1 MAARRGDRS
10 GALAEPCLGV
20 QWLFAQDEEI
30 SLGHHA
36 SLPAPAASIGG
47 GMPRRLANLVLLAAV
62 ASLLATGIVAW
73 LLPESAATWL
83 YVAHRIAGITLV
95 LALVWKYAIARR
107 SLRRRGL
114 VGASVWL
121 GLATALATVL
131 TAGLGLAWTAGL
143 VSFDR
148 PLAYSALNLH
158 VMSGLALGTLLVLHG
173 LVRGEARPALISLA
187 GRRTAL
193 RGIGLLAASFVLSV
207 AFDRVALARR
217 VTGSR
222 HARSFTGNAFPV
234 TIWSLD
240 SVPAIDIAAWR
251 LRVSGAVSR
260 PAELSFADLA
270 ELPRR
275 EASAVIDCTGG
286 WWSEQ
291 VWSGIGLADLLERAG
306 IAPSATRIEVISVT
320 GHRWT
325 FDRAEA
331 ERAIFASHVGNEAL
345 SPGHGYPLRLVVPG
359 LRGFLWIKWVG
370 EVVAA

>member
-1 MAARRGDRS
+1 
-10 GALAEPCLGV
+10 
-20 QWLFAQDEEI
+20 
-30 SLGHHA
+30 
-36 SLPAPAASIGG
+36 
-47 GMPRRLANLVLLAAV
+47 MPRRLANLVLLAAV

-95 LALVWKYAIARR
+95 LALVWKYTIARR

-222 HARSFTGNAFPV
+222 HAGSFTGNAFPV

>member
-1 MAARRGDRS
+1 
-10 GALAEPCLGV
+10 
-20 QWLFAQDEEI
+20 
-30 SLGHHA
+30 
-36 SLPAPAASIGG
+36 
-47 GMPRRLANLVLLAAV
+47 MPRRAANLVLLAAV
-62 ASLLATGIVAW
+62 ASLLATGVVAW
-73 LLPESAATWL
+73 LLPESSATWL
-83 YVAHRIAGITLV
+83 YVAHRLAGIALV

-114 VGASVWL
+114 RGAGVWL
-121 GLATALATVL
+121 GLATGLATAT
-131 TAGLGLAWTAGL
+131 TAALGLLWTAGL

-148 PLAYSALNLH
+148 PFLYSALNIH
-158 VMSGLALGTLLVLHG
+158 VISGLALGTLVVVHALL
-173 LVRGEARPALISLA
+173 RGEDRPGLISLA
-187 GRRTAL
+187 GRRAAL
-193 RGIGLLAASFVLSV
+193 RGVGLLAASFFLSF
-207 AFDRVALARR
+207 ALDRVALARR

-222 HARSFTGNAFPV
+222 HAGSFTGNAFPV

-240 SVPAIDIAAWR
+240 TVPAIDVAAWR

-260 PAELSFADLA
+260 PAELSYADLA
-270 ELPRR
+270 KLPPR

-291 VWSGIGLADLLERAG
+291 VWSGIGVADLLERAG
-306 IAPSATRIEVISVT
+306 MSPGATRVEVISVT

-331 ERAIFASHVGNEAL
+331 ERAILALHVGDEPL
-345 SPGHGYPLRLVVPG
+345 SSGHGYPLRLVVPG

>member
-1 MAARRGDRS
+1 
-10 GALAEPCLGV
+10 
-20 QWLFAQDEEI
+20 
-30 SLGHHA
+30 
-36 SLPAPAASIGG
+36 
-47 GMPRRLANLVLLAAV
+47 MPRRLANLVLLATV

-83 YVAHRIAGITLV
+83 YVAHRIGGSTLV
-95 LALVWKYAIARR
+95 LALAWKYAIARR

-114 VGASVWL
+114 VGAGVWL

-173 LVRGEARPALISLA
+173 LIRGEARPALTSLA

-193 RGIGLLAASFVLSV
+193 RGMGLLAASFVLSLV
-207 AFDRVALARR
+207 FDRVALARR
-217 VTGSR
+217 ATGSR
-222 HARSFTGNAFPV
+222 HAGSFTGNAFPV

-240 SVPAIDIAAWR
+240 SVPAVDIAAWR

-260 PAELSFADLA
+260 PAKLSFADLA
-270 ELPRR
+270 ALPRR
-275 EASAVIDCTGG
+275 EARAVIDCTGG

-291 VWSGIGLADLLERAG
+291 VWSGIGVADLLDRAG
-306 IAPSATRIEVISVT
+306 MAQTATRVEVISVT

-331 ERAIFASHVGNEAL
+331 ERAILASHVGNEAL
-345 SPGHGYPLRLVVPG
+345 SPGHGYPLRLVVPD